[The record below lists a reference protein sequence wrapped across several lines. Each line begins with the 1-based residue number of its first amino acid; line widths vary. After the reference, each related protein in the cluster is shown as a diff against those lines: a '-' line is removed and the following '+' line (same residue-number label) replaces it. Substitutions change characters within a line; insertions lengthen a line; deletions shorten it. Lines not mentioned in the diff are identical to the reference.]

1 MFRLQILFIQPN
13 YQQARKSRGGT
24 WGIHPPLGLCYLAS
38 VLKTHDVSV
47 QILDANALNLTETDV
62 IKYILENK
70 PSLVGF
76 TMLTPSHS
84 FCLNVIKKIQKDCII
99 VAGGPH
105 ASALPQQ
112 LAQEG
117 FIVVRG
123 EGEDTML
130 DLVAQ
135 KPLKDID
142 GITYMG
148 EDKLIHHNP
157 DRQPITDLDSIP
169 YPARYLLPNNGVDK
183 PYRSAASRYPT
194 WATVLT
200 SRGCPYSCY
209 FCNKNIF
216 SHRFRPRSPENIVGE
231 IELLVKKYGVK
242 EIDIADDVFNF
253 DLKRAETILDMII
266 DKKFDIYLRATNGLR
281 ADKITPSFL
290 EKFKRAGGD
299 YIAYGVESG
308 SQEVLDLI
316 PKGITLAQ
324 IKCTV
329 EMTKK
334 AKIRVAGF
342 FMFGLLGD
350 TPETMQKTIDFA
362 KDLDL
367 DIAVFNIL
375 APYPGTRLWHI
386 IQERGGKILIDNYT
400 EFHHTA
406 NRALFTLPGAP
417 EPEEVVAAYRRAH
430 KEFYFRPNYILKQL
444 LKIRSIAQLNEM
456 IGGLKSLLRIS

>member
-1 MFRLQILFIQPN
+1 MRVLLVQPN
-13 YQQARKSRGGT
+13 YQQARESRGGT

-38 VLKTHDVSV
+38 VLETHDVPV
-47 QILDANALNLTETDV
+47 KILDANALNLNETDV
-62 IKYILENK
+62 IKYIRENK

-84 FCLNVIKKIQKDCII
+84 FCLNVIKDVQEECMII
-99 VAGGPH
+99 AGGPH
-105 ASALPQQ
+105 ASALPHQ

-123 EGEDTML
+123 EGENTIL

-135 KPLKDID
+135 KPLKDIE
-142 GITYMG
+142 GITYRG
-148 EDKLIHHNP
+148 QDGQIHHNP
-157 DRQPITDLDSIP
+157 NRPPITDVDAIP
-169 YPARYLLPNNGVDK
+169 FPARYLLPNKGVDH
-183 PYRSAASRYPT
+183 PYRSAASRYAT

-216 SHRFRPRSPENIVGE
+216 SHKFRPRTPENVVGE

-253 DLKRAETILDMII
+253 NLNRAETILDMIVE
-266 DKKFDIYLRATNGLR
+266 KKLDIYLRATNGLR

-290 EKFKRAGGD
+290 EKFKQAGGD

-308 SQEVLDLI
+308 SQEVLDRI
-316 PKGITLAQ
+316 PKAITLDQ
-324 IKCTV
+324 IKRTI
-329 EMTKK
+329 ELTKK

-350 TPETMQKTIDFA
+350 TPETMQQTIDFA
-362 KDLDL
+362 KELDL

-375 APYPGTRLWHI
+375 APYPGTRLWQI
-386 IQERGGKILIDNYT
+386 IHEREGKILIENYD

-406 NRALFTLPGAP
+406 NRALFTLPGVP
-417 EPEEVVAAYRRAH
+417 EPEDVVAAYRRAH
-430 KEFYFRPNYILKQL
+430 KEFYFRPKYIFNQL
-444 LKIRSIAQLNEM
+444 FKTRSIAQLKEM
-456 IGGLKSLLRIS
+456 IGGLKSLLQIS